1 MQACTLLQT
10 DNHAST
16 PPLCFLQAA
25 CPSCSPINSVKALK
39 ASESVLKILID
50 NTIRLFLKTKISIL
64 LISEHNGFRV
74 LFDKIVSVYFIRKIY
89 LYFSTGNGQLREPAL
104 IGILSLPISSPA
116 LRSTCSSFNK
126 YVNRHAN
133 HCCAIRSHPVYT
145 IAVIRQLSRK

>member
-1 MQACTLLQT
+1 MQACTSLQT

-25 CPSCSPINSVKALK
+25 SFLQPNQQRQALK

-145 IAVIRQLSRK
+145 TAVIRQLSRK